1 MIGRA
6 EKEPKIG
13 FNEGLEA
20 ERQMA
25 WLSVKFSCLANMNS
39 QPI

>member
-20 ERQMA
+20 ESQMA
-25 WLSVKFSCLANMNS
+25 WLLMCEVFLSC
-39 QPI
+39 